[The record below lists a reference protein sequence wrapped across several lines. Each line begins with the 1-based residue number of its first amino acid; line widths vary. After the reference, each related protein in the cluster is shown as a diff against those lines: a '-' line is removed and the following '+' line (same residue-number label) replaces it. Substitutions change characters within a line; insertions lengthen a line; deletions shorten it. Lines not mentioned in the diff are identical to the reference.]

1 MLCYLF
7 SGILIG
13 GKVDHDCSLERGVGY
28 YLELLM
34 CLGAFCKHPLNVTLR
49 GVTNNSFDPSPDL
62 LKQSAMSGMATG
74 TCFCW

>member
-1 MLCYLF
+1 
-7 SGILIG
+7 
-13 GKVDHDCSLERGVGY
+13 
-28 YLELLM
+28 M

-74 TCFCW
+74 TCFFVDRKSFICLRGKATVAFT